1 MKPKSIWQTLSRRS
15 FLTVACTLLVSVVT
29 LIYFLPR
36 ESKFGYVYELNKP
49 WHYPQLIASYDFVI
63 YKTDDEVKRE
73 RDSVVRQFVPY
84 YRVDSLVAEKQIAA
98 LRKDFYAGK
107 FRGIPVYYLPRLVEN
122 LRQIYARGILDVSD
136 YEGFLKGDSHVL
148 RLIRGQEATTGEV
161 ENFFTI
167 RTAYDYLLNRD
178 RGALSQEALREC
190 NLNDYLAVNVKND
203 TAKNRLELQSELSQ
217 VSDNIGM
224 VQSGQ
229 LVIDRGQIVNAEHVR
244 ILNSLKKE
252 SEQRMDPSRGYWFIF
267 AGQVIFVIL
276 LISLLFTY
284 LKLFRRDYFSSPH
297 SVLLLFSFVTVF
309 PVITYLMM
317 AHHFYSVYLVPYA
330 LIPIFVRIFMD
341 SRTSFMA
348 VVTSS
353 LLSALSL
360 HSPFE
365 FVLWQIVTGAT
376 VIYSLR
382 ELTERSQLLRT
393 VLAVVVVGLVISIG
407 YDLSQGLNGDAFD
420 RSRIVYMIIG
430 GILLLFAY
438 PLMYFVEKLF
448 GFTSSVTLVELTNT
462 NNPILR
468 KMSKVAQGTFNH
480 SMQVSNLAAEVADK
494 IGAKAQLARTG
505 ALYHDIGKV
514 LNPAFFTENQSG
526 VNPHDTISEERSA
539 QIIINHVTDGL
550 RLAEKYHLPQVIKEF
565 IRTHHGTGLVKYFY
579 IQYCNKHVGEPVDEE
594 AFRYPGPNPQTRE
607 QAVVMMCDSVEAAS
621 RSLKEYTEESITQ
634 LVNRIVDSQL
644 AEGHFKECPITFR
657 DIADAKRTLIDS
669 LKTIY
674 HTRIS
679 YPEIKKPTDQA
690 QNSPLRGFKG
700 THPWHF
706 KMMRRKHERQR
717 MKYAEPWKAFS
728 ASSGRKMAERPLH
741 YFALHFHALR

>member
-1 MKPKSIWQTLSRRS
+1 M
-15 FLTVACTLLVSVVT
+15 ACTLLVSVVT

-579 IQYCNKHVGEPVDEE
+579 IQYCNKHVGETVDEE

-706 KMMRRKHERQR
+706 NK
-717 MKYAEPWKAFS
+717 
-728 ASSGRKMAERPLH
+728 
-741 YFALHFHALR
+741 

>member
-579 IQYCNKHVGEPVDEE
+579 IQYCNKHVGETVDEE

-657 DIADAKRTLIDS
+657 GIADAKRTLIDS

-679 YPEIKKPTDQA
+679 YPEIKKPTDQT

-706 KMMRRKHERQR
+706 NK
-717 MKYAEPWKAFS
+717 
-728 ASSGRKMAERPLH
+728 
-741 YFALHFHALR
+741 

>member
-1 MKPKSIWQTLSRRS
+1 M
-15 FLTVACTLLVSVVT
+15 ACTLLVSVVT

-122 LRQIYARGILDVSD
+122 LRHIYARGILDVSD

-178 RGALSQEALREC
+178 KGALSQESLRGC

-229 LVIDRGQIVNAEHVR
+229 LVIDRGQIVNSEHMR

-579 IQYCNKHVGEPVDEE
+579 IQYCNKHVGETVDEE

-706 KMMRRKHERQR
+706 NK
-717 MKYAEPWKAFS
+717 
-728 ASSGRKMAERPLH
+728 
-741 YFALHFHALR
+741 

>member
-107 FRGIPVYYLPRLVEN
+107 FRGVPVYYLPRLVEN

-136 YEGFLKGDSHVL
+136 YEGFLKGDSQVL

-178 RGALSQEALREC
+178 KGALSQESLRGC

-679 YPEIKKPTDQA
+679 YPEVKKPTDQA
-690 QNSPLRGFKG
+690 HNSPLRGFKG

-706 KMMRRKHERQR
+706 NK
-717 MKYAEPWKAFS
+717 
-728 ASSGRKMAERPLH
+728 
-741 YFALHFHALR
+741 

>member
-136 YEGFLKGDSHVL
+136 YEGFLKSDSHVL

-178 RGALSQEALREC
+178 KGALSQEFLRGC

-579 IQYCNKHVGEPVDEE
+579 IQYCNKHVGETVDEE

-706 KMMRRKHERQR
+706 NK
-717 MKYAEPWKAFS
+717 
-728 ASSGRKMAERPLH
+728 
-741 YFALHFHALR
+741 

>member
-107 FRGIPVYYLPRLVEN
+107 FRGIPAYYLPRLVEN
-122 LRQIYARGILDVSD
+122 LRQIYAHGILDVSD
-136 YEGFLKGDSHVL
+136 YEGSFKSDFHVL
-148 RLIRGQEATTGEV
+148 RLIRGQEATTEEV

-167 RTAYDYLLNRD
+167 RTAYDFLVNRD
-178 RGALSQEALREC
+178 KGALSQEALRSC
-190 NLNDYLAVNVKND
+190 NLNNYLAVNVKND

-267 AGQVIFVIL
+267 VGQVIFVIL

-393 VLAVVVVGLVISIG
+393 VLAAVVVGLVISIG

-679 YPEIKKPTDQA
+679 YPEVKKPTDQA
-690 QNSPLRGFKG
+690 HNSPLRGFKG

-706 KMMRRKHERQR
+706 NK
-717 MKYAEPWKAFS
+717 
-728 ASSGRKMAERPLH
+728 
-741 YFALHFHALR
+741 

>member
-136 YEGFLKGDSHVL
+136 YEGFLKSDSHVL

-178 RGALSQEALREC
+178 KDALSQEALREC

-229 LVIDRGQIVNAEHVR
+229 LVIDRGQIVNAEHMR

-690 QNSPLRGFKG
+690 HNSPLRGFKG

-706 KMMRRKHERQR
+706 NK
-717 MKYAEPWKAFS
+717 
-728 ASSGRKMAERPLH
+728 
-741 YFALHFHALR
+741 

>member
-276 LISLLFTY
+276 LIGLLFTY

-579 IQYCNKHVGEPVDEE
+579 IQYCNKHVGETVDED

-706 KMMRRKHERQR
+706 NK
-717 MKYAEPWKAFS
+717 
-728 ASSGRKMAERPLH
+728 
-741 YFALHFHALR
+741 

>member
-122 LRQIYARGILDVSD
+122 MRQIYARGILDVSD
-136 YEGFLKGDSHVL
+136 YEGFLKSDSHVL

-514 LNPAFFTENQSG
+514 LNPAFFTENQTG

-579 IQYCNKHVGEPVDEE
+579 IQYCNKHVGETVDEE

-690 QNSPLRGFKG
+690 HNSPLRGFKG

-706 KMMRRKHERQR
+706 NK
-717 MKYAEPWKAFS
+717 
-728 ASSGRKMAERPLH
+728 
-741 YFALHFHALR
+741 

>member
-1 MKPKSIWQTLSRRS
+1 M
-15 FLTVACTLLVSVVT
+15 TVACTLLVSVVT

-178 RGALSQEALREC
+178 KGALSQESLRGC

-579 IQYCNKHVGEPVDEE
+579 IQYCNKHVGETVDEE

-690 QNSPLRGFKG
+690 HNSPLRGFKG

-706 KMMRRKHERQR
+706 NK
-717 MKYAEPWKAFS
+717 
-728 ASSGRKMAERPLH
+728 
-741 YFALHFHALR
+741 

>member
-1 MKPKSIWQTLSRRS
+1 M
-15 FLTVACTLLVSVVT
+15 TVVCTLLVSVVT

-579 IQYCNKHVGEPVDEE
+579 IQYCNKHVGETVDEE

-679 YPEIKKPTDQA
+679 YPEIKKPTDQT

-706 KMMRRKHERQR
+706 NK
-717 MKYAEPWKAFS
+717 
-728 ASSGRKMAERPLH
+728 
-741 YFALHFHALR
+741 

>member
-107 FRGIPVYYLPRLVEN
+107 FRGVPVYYLPRLVEN

-514 LNPAFFTENQSG
+514 LNPAFFTENQTG

-579 IQYCNKHVGEPVDEE
+579 IQYCNKHVGETVDED

-690 QNSPLRGFKG
+690 HNSPLRGFKG

-706 KMMRRKHERQR
+706 NK
-717 MKYAEPWKAFS
+717 
-728 ASSGRKMAERPLH
+728 
-741 YFALHFHALR
+741 

>member
-178 RGALSQEALREC
+178 KGALSQESLRGC

-514 LNPAFFTENQSG
+514 LNPAFFTENQTG

-579 IQYCNKHVGEPVDEE
+579 IQYCNKHVGETVDED

-679 YPEIKKPTDQA
+679 YPEVKKPTDQA
-690 QNSPLRGFKG
+690 HNSPLRGFKG

-706 KMMRRKHERQR
+706 NK
-717 MKYAEPWKAFS
+717 
-728 ASSGRKMAERPLH
+728 
-741 YFALHFHALR
+741 

>member
-1 MKPKSIWQTLSRRS
+1 MKPQSIWQTLSRRS

-107 FRGIPVYYLPRLVEN
+107 FRGVPVYYLPRLVEN

-136 YEGFLKGDSHVL
+136 YEGFLKSDSHVL

-178 RGALSQEALREC
+178 KGALSQESLRGC

-579 IQYCNKHVGEPVDEE
+579 IQYCNKHVGETVDEE

-706 KMMRRKHERQR
+706 NK
-717 MKYAEPWKAFS
+717 
-728 ASSGRKMAERPLH
+728 
-741 YFALHFHALR
+741 

>member
-1 MKPKSIWQTLSRRS
+1 M
-15 FLTVACTLLVSVVT
+15 ACTLLVSVVT

-107 FRGIPVYYLPRLVEN
+107 FRGIPAYYLPRLVEN
-122 LRQIYARGILDVSD
+122 MRQIYARGILDVSD

-178 RGALSQEALREC
+178 KDALSQEALREC

-229 LVIDRGQIVNAEHVR
+229 LVIDRGQIVNAEHMR

-267 AGQVIFVIL
+267 VGQVIFVIL

-309 PVITYLMM
+309 PIITYLMM

-579 IQYCNKHVGEPVDEE
+579 IQYCNKHVGESVDEE

-679 YPEIKKPTDQA
+679 YPEVKKPTDQA
-690 QNSPLRGFKG
+690 HNSPLRGFKG
-700 THPWHF
+700 THLWHF
-706 KMMRRKHERQR
+706 NK
-717 MKYAEPWKAFS
+717 
-728 ASSGRKMAERPLH
+728 
-741 YFALHFHALR
+741 

>member
-565 IRTHHGTGLVKYFY
+565 ICTHHGTGLVKYFY

-679 YPEIKKPTDQA
+679 YPEVKKPTDQA
-690 QNSPLRGFKG
+690 HNSPLRGFKG

-706 KMMRRKHERQR
+706 NK
-717 MKYAEPWKAFS
+717 
-728 ASSGRKMAERPLH
+728 
-741 YFALHFHALR
+741 

>member
-1 MKPKSIWQTLSRRS
+1 M
-15 FLTVACTLLVSVVT
+15 TVACTLLVSVVT

-122 LRQIYARGILDVSD
+122 LRHVYARGILDVSD
-136 YEGFLKGDSHVL
+136 YEGFLKSDSHVL

-178 RGALSQEALREC
+178 KGALSQESLRGC

-621 RSLKEYTEESITQ
+621 RSLKEYTEKSITQ

-706 KMMRRKHERQR
+706 NK
-717 MKYAEPWKAFS
+717 
-728 ASSGRKMAERPLH
+728 
-741 YFALHFHALR
+741 

>member
-1 MKPKSIWQTLSRRS
+1 M
-15 FLTVACTLLVSVVT
+15 TVACTLLVSVVT

-107 FRGIPVYYLPRLVEN
+107 FRGVPVYYLPRLVEN

-178 RGALSQEALREC
+178 KDALSQEALREC

-579 IQYCNKHVGEPVDEE
+579 IQYCNKHVGEAVDEE

-690 QNSPLRGFKG
+690 HNSPLRGFKG

-706 KMMRRKHERQR
+706 NK
-717 MKYAEPWKAFS
+717 
-728 ASSGRKMAERPLH
+728 
-741 YFALHFHALR
+741 

>member
-1 MKPKSIWQTLSRRS
+1 M
-15 FLTVACTLLVSVVT
+15 TVACTLLVSVVT

-84 YRVDSLVAEKQIAA
+84 YRVDSLVAENQIAA

-107 FRGIPVYYLPRLVEN
+107 FRGVPVYYLPRLVEN
-122 LRQIYARGILDVSD
+122 MRQIYARGILDVSD
-136 YEGFLKGDSHVL
+136 YEGFLKGDSRVL

-178 RGALSQEALREC
+178 KDALSQEALREC

-229 LVIDRGQIVNAEHVR
+229 LVIDRGQIVNSEHMR

-309 PVITYLMM
+309 PIITYLMM

-420 RSRIVYMIIG
+420 RSHIVYMIIG

-579 IQYCNKHVGEPVDEE
+579 IQYCNKHVGETVDED

-679 YPEIKKPTDQA
+679 YPEVKKPTDQA
-690 QNSPLRGFKG
+690 HNSPLRGFKG

-706 KMMRRKHERQR
+706 NK
-717 MKYAEPWKAFS
+717 
-728 ASSGRKMAERPLH
+728 
-741 YFALHFHALR
+741 

>member
-178 RGALSQEALREC
+178 KDALSQEALREC

-229 LVIDRGQIVNAEHVR
+229 LVIDRGQIVNSEHMR

-309 PVITYLMM
+309 PIITYLMM

-690 QNSPLRGFKG
+690 HNSPLRGFKG

-706 KMMRRKHERQR
+706 NK
-717 MKYAEPWKAFS
+717 
-728 ASSGRKMAERPLH
+728 
-741 YFALHFHALR
+741 

>member
-107 FRGIPVYYLPRLVEN
+107 FRGVPVYYLPRLVEN

-178 RGALSQEALREC
+178 RGALSQESLRGC

-706 KMMRRKHERQR
+706 NK
-717 MKYAEPWKAFS
+717 
-728 ASSGRKMAERPLH
+728 
-741 YFALHFHALR
+741 

>member
-107 FRGIPVYYLPRLVEN
+107 FRGVPVYYLPRLVEN

-178 RGALSQEALREC
+178 KGALSQESLRGC

-679 YPEIKKPTDQA
+679 YPEIKKPTDQT

-706 KMMRRKHERQR
+706 NK
-717 MKYAEPWKAFS
+717 
-728 ASSGRKMAERPLH
+728 
-741 YFALHFHALR
+741 

>member
-122 LRQIYARGILDVSD
+122 LRHVYARGILDVSD
-136 YEGFLKGDSHVL
+136 YEGFLKSDSHVL

-178 RGALSQEALREC
+178 RGALSQESLRGC

-462 NNPILR
+462 NTPILR

-706 KMMRRKHERQR
+706 NK
-717 MKYAEPWKAFS
+717 
-728 ASSGRKMAERPLH
+728 
-741 YFALHFHALR
+741 

>member
-122 LRQIYARGILDVSD
+122 LRHVYARGILDVSD
-136 YEGFLKGDSHVL
+136 YEGFLKSDSHVL

-178 RGALSQEALREC
+178 RGALSQESLRGC

-706 KMMRRKHERQR
+706 NK
-717 MKYAEPWKAFS
+717 
-728 ASSGRKMAERPLH
+728 
-741 YFALHFHALR
+741 

>member
-122 LRQIYARGILDVSD
+122 LRHVYARGILDVSD
-136 YEGFLKGDSHVL
+136 YEGFLKSDSHVL
-148 RLIRGQEATTGEV
+148 RLIRGQKATTGEV

-178 RGALSQEALREC
+178 RGALSQESLRGC

-353 LLSALSL
+353 LLSALSF

-579 IQYCNKHVGEPVDEE
+579 IQYCNKHVGETVDEE

-621 RSLKEYTEESITQ
+621 RSLKEYTEEIITQ

-706 KMMRRKHERQR
+706 NK
-717 MKYAEPWKAFS
+717 
-728 ASSGRKMAERPLH
+728 
-741 YFALHFHALR
+741 

>member
-579 IQYCNKHVGEPVDEE
+579 IQYCNKHVGEAVDED

-679 YPEIKKPTDQA
+679 YPEIKKPTDQT

-706 KMMRRKHERQR
+706 NK
-717 MKYAEPWKAFS
+717 
-728 ASSGRKMAERPLH
+728 
-741 YFALHFHALR
+741 

>member
-122 LRQIYARGILDVSD
+122 MRQIYARGILDVSD

-178 RGALSQEALREC
+178 KGALSQEALREC

-229 LVIDRGQIVNAEHVR
+229 LVIDRGQIVNSEHMR

-514 LNPAFFTENQSG
+514 LNPAFFTENQTG

-579 IQYCNKHVGEPVDEE
+579 IQYCNKHVGETVDEE

-669 LKTIY
+669 LKIIY

-679 YPEIKKPTDQA
+679 YPEIKKPTGQA
-690 QNSPLRGFKG
+690 HNSPLRGFKG

-706 KMMRRKHERQR
+706 NK
-717 MKYAEPWKAFS
+717 
-728 ASSGRKMAERPLH
+728 
-741 YFALHFHALR
+741 

>member
-84 YRVDSLVAEKQIAA
+84 YRVDSLVAENQIAA

-107 FRGIPVYYLPRLVEN
+107 FRGVPVYYLPRLVEN
-122 LRQIYARGILDVSD
+122 MRQIYARGILDVSD
-136 YEGFLKGDSHVL
+136 YEGFLKGDSRVL

-178 RGALSQEALREC
+178 KGALSQESLRGC

-514 LNPAFFTENQSG
+514 LNPAFFTENQTG

-706 KMMRRKHERQR
+706 NK
-717 MKYAEPWKAFS
+717 
-728 ASSGRKMAERPLH
+728 
-741 YFALHFHALR
+741 

>member
-1 MKPKSIWQTLSRRS
+1 MKPKSIWQSLSHRS
-15 FLTVACTLLVSVVT
+15 FLTVACTLLVSVVA

-49 WHYPQLIASYDFVI
+49 WHYPQLIASYDFAI
-63 YKTDDEVKRE
+63 YKTDSEVKHE

-84 YRVDSLVAEKQIAA
+84 YRVDSLVAENQIAA

-107 FRGIPVYYLPRLVEN
+107 FRGIPAYYLPRLVEN
-122 LRQIYARGILDVSD
+122 MRQIYAHGILDVSD
-136 YEGFLKGDSHVL
+136 YEDSFKSDFHVL
-148 RLIRGQEATTGEV
+148 RLIRGQEATTEEV

-167 RTAYDYLLNRD
+167 RTAYDFLVNRD
-178 RGALSQEALREC
+178 KGALSQEVLRSC
-190 NLNDYLAVNVKND
+190 NLNNYLAVNVKND

-229 LVIDRGQIVNAEHVR
+229 LVIDRGQIVNSEHMR

-309 PVITYLMM
+309 PIITYLMM

-420 RSRIVYMIIG
+420 RSRIIYMIIG

-438 PLMYFVEKLF
+438 PLMYFVEKIF

-550 RLAEKYHLPQVIKEF
+550 RLAEKYHLPKVIKEF

-579 IQYCNKHVGEPVDEE
+579 IQYCNKHVGETVDED

-690 QNSPLRGFKG
+690 HNSPLRGFKG

-706 KMMRRKHERQR
+706 NK
-717 MKYAEPWKAFS
+717 
-728 ASSGRKMAERPLH
+728 
-741 YFALHFHALR
+741 

>member
-1 MKPKSIWQTLSRRS
+1 M
-15 FLTVACTLLVSVVT
+15 TVACTLLVSVVT

-178 RGALSQEALREC
+178 KGALSQEALREC

-679 YPEIKKPTDQA
+679 YPEVKKPTDQA
-690 QNSPLRGFKG
+690 HNSPLRGFKG

-706 KMMRRKHERQR
+706 NK
-717 MKYAEPWKAFS
+717 
-728 ASSGRKMAERPLH
+728 
-741 YFALHFHALR
+741 

>member
-122 LRQIYARGILDVSD
+122 MRQIYARGILDVSD
-136 YEGFLKGDSHVL
+136 YEGFLKSDSHVL

-178 RGALSQEALREC
+178 KGALSQESLRGC

-690 QNSPLRGFKG
+690 HNSPLRGFKG

-706 KMMRRKHERQR
+706 NK
-717 MKYAEPWKAFS
+717 
-728 ASSGRKMAERPLH
+728 
-741 YFALHFHALR
+741 

>member
-1 MKPKSIWQTLSRRS
+1 M
-15 FLTVACTLLVSVVT
+15 TVACTLLVSVVT

-107 FRGIPVYYLPRLVEN
+107 FRGVPVYYLPRLVEN

-178 RGALSQEALREC
+178 KGALSQEALREC

-276 LISLLFTY
+276 LIGLLFTY

-679 YPEIKKPTDQA
+679 YPEVKKSTDQA
-690 QNSPLRGFKG
+690 HNSPLRGFKG

-706 KMMRRKHERQR
+706 NK
-717 MKYAEPWKAFS
+717 
-728 ASSGRKMAERPLH
+728 
-741 YFALHFHALR
+741 

>member
-136 YEGFLKGDSHVL
+136 YEGFLESDSHAL

-178 RGALSQEALREC
+178 RGALSQESLRGC

-579 IQYCNKHVGEPVDEE
+579 IQYCNKHVGEAVDED

-690 QNSPLRGFKG
+690 HNSPLRGFKG

-706 KMMRRKHERQR
+706 NK
-717 MKYAEPWKAFS
+717 
-728 ASSGRKMAERPLH
+728 
-741 YFALHFHALR
+741 

>member
-15 FLTVACTLLVSVVT
+15 FLTVACTLLASVVT

-107 FRGIPVYYLPRLVEN
+107 FRGVPVYYLPRLVEN

-178 RGALSQEALREC
+178 KGALSQESLRGC

-579 IQYCNKHVGEPVDEE
+579 IQYCNKHVGETVDEE

-690 QNSPLRGFKG
+690 HNSPLRGFKG

-706 KMMRRKHERQR
+706 NK
-717 MKYAEPWKAFS
+717 
-728 ASSGRKMAERPLH
+728 
-741 YFALHFHALR
+741 

>member
-1 MKPKSIWQTLSRRS
+1 M
-15 FLTVACTLLVSVVT
+15 TVACTLLVSVVT
-29 LIYFLPR
+29 LIYSLPR

-178 RGALSQEALREC
+178 KDALSQEALRGC

-579 IQYCNKHVGEPVDEE
+579 IQYCNKHVGETVDED

-679 YPEIKKPTDQA
+679 YPEVKKPTDQA
-690 QNSPLRGFKG
+690 HNSPLRGFKG

-706 KMMRRKHERQR
+706 NK
-717 MKYAEPWKAFS
+717 
-728 ASSGRKMAERPLH
+728 
-741 YFALHFHALR
+741 

>member
-1 MKPKSIWQTLSRRS
+1 M
-15 FLTVACTLLVSVVT
+15 TVACTLLVSVVT

-107 FRGIPVYYLPRLVEN
+107 FRGIPAYYLPRLVEN
-122 LRQIYARGILDVSD
+122 MRQIYAHGVLDVSD
-136 YEGFLKGDSHVL
+136 YEGSFKSDFHVL
-148 RLIRGQEATTGEV
+148 RLIRGQEATTEEV

-167 RTAYDYLLNRD
+167 RTAYDFLVNRD
-178 RGALSQEALREC
+178 KGALSQEALRSC
-190 NLNDYLAVNVKND
+190 NLNNYLAVNVKND

-276 LISLLFTY
+276 LVSLLFTY

-690 QNSPLRGFKG
+690 HNSPLRGFKG

-706 KMMRRKHERQR
+706 NK
-717 MKYAEPWKAFS
+717 
-728 ASSGRKMAERPLH
+728 
-741 YFALHFHALR
+741 

>member
-1 MKPKSIWQTLSRRS
+1 M
-15 FLTVACTLLVSVVT
+15 TVACTLLVSVVT

-122 LRQIYARGILDVSD
+122 LRHIYARGILDVSD
-136 YEGFLKGDSHVL
+136 YEGFLKSDSHVL

-706 KMMRRKHERQR
+706 NK
-717 MKYAEPWKAFS
+717 
-728 ASSGRKMAERPLH
+728 
-741 YFALHFHALR
+741 

>member
-36 ESKFGYVYELNKP
+36 ESRFGYVYELNKP

-107 FRGIPVYYLPRLVEN
+107 FRGVPVYYLPRLVEN

-178 RGALSQEALREC
+178 KGALSQESLRGC

-579 IQYCNKHVGEPVDEE
+579 IQYCNKHVGETVDED

-690 QNSPLRGFKG
+690 HNSPLRGFKG

-706 KMMRRKHERQR
+706 NK
-717 MKYAEPWKAFS
+717 
-728 ASSGRKMAERPLH
+728 
-741 YFALHFHALR
+741 

>member
-1 MKPKSIWQTLSRRS
+1 M
-15 FLTVACTLLVSVVT
+15 TVACTLLVSVVT

-579 IQYCNKHVGEPVDEE
+579 IQYCNKHVGEAVDED

-679 YPEIKKPTDQA
+679 YPEIKKPTDQT

-706 KMMRRKHERQR
+706 NK
-717 MKYAEPWKAFS
+717 
-728 ASSGRKMAERPLH
+728 
-741 YFALHFHALR
+741 

>member
-1 MKPKSIWQTLSRRS
+1 MKPQSIWQTLSRRS

-107 FRGIPVYYLPRLVEN
+107 FRGIPAYYLPRLVEN
-122 LRQIYARGILDVSD
+122 MRQIYAHGVLDVSD
-136 YEGFLKGDSHVL
+136 YEGSFKSDFHVL
-148 RLIRGQEATTGEV
+148 RLIRGQEATTEEV

-167 RTAYDYLLNRD
+167 RTAYDFLVNRD
-178 RGALSQEALREC
+178 KGALSQEALRSC
-190 NLNDYLAVNVKND
+190 NLNNYLAVNVKND

-229 LVIDRGQIVNAEHVR
+229 LVIDRGQIVNSEHMR

-706 KMMRRKHERQR
+706 NK
-717 MKYAEPWKAFS
+717 
-728 ASSGRKMAERPLH
+728 
-741 YFALHFHALR
+741 